1 MYFLSI
7 SEILTIFAYTI
18 ATNLLESLL
27 VLLAPITLSLL
38 LPKKWFCDAFV
49 VRGTTLV
56 MLGLGYMMYFATRFT
71 DVNDYPAAM
80 IKVTPYV
87 LVIIL
92 VLVFLLGRIGFLSRI
107 IEAFANRAVILLY
120 LSIPAS
126 IISLV
131 IVIIRNIT

>member
-1 MYFLSI
+1 
-7 SEILTIFAYTI
+7 
-18 ATNLLESLL
+18 
-27 VLLAPITLSLL
+27 
-38 LPKKWFCDAFV
+38 
-49 VRGTTLV
+49 

-80 IKVTPYV
+80 IKVMPYV

-120 LSIPAS
+120 ISIPVS